1 MKTMQKFT
9 KIDQFRK
16 VIRDVCYVNPEEPR
30 TEFPTLTFE
39 GTVKLHGTN
48 AGISYSKE
56 DGLWAQSRKNII
68 TIEKDNS
75 GFAFFVD
82 SNKELFETWMKEIS
96 REGFIATIFG
106 EWAGGNIQKGVALN
120 QLEKMFVIFA
130 IKYTC
135 LEDGEIH
142 SYEKTDLSSPDN
154 KIFNSNM
161 FPKYTVDID
170 FNIPQLAQAKIVDM
184 VQQVEAECPVG
195 KYFDVSGIGEGIV
208 FCHYDENGHRDYIF
222 KCKGSLHSA
231 SRVKTIAAV
240 DVEKVKSVEAFIE
253 YAITENRL
261 NQGVEQV
268 FMSTGTEPNIK
279 MMRDFLSWV
288 SKDVIAEEMDT
299 MNENGLEPKDI
310 GRPLGMKA
318 RNWFISYLDE
328 QAGL

>member
-1 MKTMQKFT
+1 
-9 KIDQFRK
+9 
-16 VIRDVCYVNPEEPR
+16 
-30 TEFPTLTFE
+30 
-39 GTVKLHGTN
+39 
-48 AGISYSKE
+48 
-56 DGLWAQSRKNII
+56 
-68 TIEKDNS
+68 
-75 GFAFFVD
+75 
-82 SNKELFETWMKEIS
+82 
-96 REGFIATIFG
+96 
-106 EWAGGNIQKGVALN
+106 
-120 QLEKMFVIFA
+120 MFVIFA
-130 IKYTC
+130 VKYTNI
-135 LEDGEIH
+135 EDEEIH
-142 SYEKTDLSSPDN
+142 SYEKIDLSKPEDN
-154 KIFNSNM
+154 IFNSNM